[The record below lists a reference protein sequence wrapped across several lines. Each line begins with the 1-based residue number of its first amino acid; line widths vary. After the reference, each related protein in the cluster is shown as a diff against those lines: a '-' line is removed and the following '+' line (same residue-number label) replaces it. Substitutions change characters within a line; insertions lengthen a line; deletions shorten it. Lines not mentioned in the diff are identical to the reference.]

1 MLSGF
6 QPTDKIRNSEG
17 VDVPLSEVSVGDKLI
32 GIDYETEEFDGA
44 NVNLNEPVLDT
55 VVSVSTR
62 TTENAI
68 RLTFSDDR
76 TMIVDAQTAFYSRPL
91 PCGDVVN
98 EDGTITE
105 GCSRE
110 EGAKEAGT
118 EAEQLYE
125 KHSCCDK
132 GIVAYDDSVLIEQ
145 YVDDEN
151 PPSTKL
157 TPKTGIYNLDDN
169 FAENDLHV
177 VSIEELD
184 GEYEVM
190 DIEMEKTEMIFING
204 FYFIA

>member
-68 RLTFSDDR
+68 KLTFSDDR
-76 TMIVDAQTAFYSRPL
+76 TMIVDAQTQFYARPL
-91 PCGDVVN
+91 PCGDIEH

-105 GCSRE
+105 GCAR
-110 EGAKEAGT
+110 KEADT
-118 EAEQLYE
+118 EAIHEL
-125 KHSCCDK
+125 HSCCDK
-132 GIVAYDDSVLIEQ
+132 GIVAYDDSILLEQ
-145 YVDDEN
+145 YRDAEN
-151 PPSTKL
+151 ASNTKL
-157 TPKTGIYNLDDN
+157 EPKTGIYNLDDN
-169 FAENDLHV
+169 FAENDLQV
-177 VSIEELD
+177 VAIEELD
-184 GEYEVM
+184 GEHEVI
-190 DIEMEKTEMIFING
+190 DVEMEKTEIIFING
-204 FYFIA
+204 FYFMA

>member
-6 QPTDKIRNSEG
+6 QPTDKIRNADG
-17 VDVPLSEVSVGDKLI
+17 VDVSLSEVSVGDKLI
-32 GIDYETEEFDGA
+32 GIDFASEDFDGA
-44 NVNLNEPVLDT
+44 NVNLNEPVSDT

-169 FAENDLHV
+169 FAENDLQV

>member
-17 VDVPLSEVSVGDKLI
+17 VDVPLNEVSVGDKLI

-44 NVNLNEPVLDT
+44 NVNLNAPVVD
-55 VVSVSTR
+55 VVKSISTR

-76 TMIVDAQTAFYSRPL
+76 TMIVDAQTAFYARPL
-91 PCGDVVN
+91 PCGDVEN
-98 EDGTITE
+98 ED
-105 GCSRE
+105 
-110 EGAKEAGT
+110 GT

-132 GIVAYDDSVLIEQ
+132 SVVAYDDSVLVEQ
-145 YVDDEN
+145 FAEDEN
-151 PPSTKL
+151 SPSTKL
-157 TPKTGIYNLDDN
+157 EPKTGIYNLDDN
-169 FAENDLHV
+169 FAENDLQV

-190 DIEMEKTEMIFING
+190 DIEMETTEMIFING

>member
-44 NVNLNEPVLDT
+44 NVNLNAPVVD
-55 VVSVSTR
+55 VVKSISTR

-76 TMIVDAQTAFYSRPL
+76 TIIVDAQTAFYSRPL

-105 GCSRE
+105 GCSR
-110 EGAKEAGT
+110 KEADE
-118 EAEQLYE
+118 EAIYE
-125 KHSCCDK
+125 LHSCCDK
-132 GIVAYDDSVLIEQ
+132 GIVAYDDSVLAERNA
-145 YVDDEN
+145 DDEN
-151 PPSTKL
+151 APSTKL

-169 FAENDLHV
+169 FAENDLQV

>member
-32 GIDYETEEFDGA
+32 GIDYNTEEFDGA
-44 NVNLNEPVLDT
+44 NVNLNKPVLDA
-55 VVSVSTR
+55 VISVSTR

-76 TMIVDAQTAFYSRPL
+76 TMIVDAQTQFYSRPL
-91 PCGDVVN
+91 PCGDVEH

-110 EGAKEAGT
+110 ESDSET
-118 EAEQLYE
+118 EQIYE

-145 YVDDEN
+145 YVDVEN
-151 PPSTKL
+151 PPNTKL

-169 FAENDLHV
+169 FAENDLQV
-177 VSIEELD
+177 VCIEELD

>member
-17 VDVPLSEVSVGDKLI
+17 VDIPLNEVSVGDKLI

-44 NVNLNEPVLDT
+44 NVNLNAPVVD
-55 VVSVSTR
+55 VVKSISTR

-76 TMIVDAQTAFYSRPL
+76 TMIVDAQTAFYARPL
-91 PCGDVVN
+91 PCGDVEN

-132 GIVAYDDSVLIEQ
+132 SVVAYDDSVLVEQ
-145 YVDDEN
+145 FAEDEN

-157 TPKTGIYNLDDN
+157 EPKTGIKIL
-169 FAENDLHV
+169 
-177 VSIEELD
+177 S
-184 GEYEVM
+184 
-190 DIEMEKTEMIFING
+190 
-204 FYFIA
+204 